1 MKDKDEL
8 LVIQSK
14 IYEIRGQKVML
25 DRDLAEMYGV
35 LTKVLNQAVKRNPD
49 RFPEDFMFQLTNEET
64 QNWKSQIV
72 TTNSIKMGVRRNPYA
87 FTELG
92 VAMLSSVLNSK
103 TAIQINMSIMRAFVA
118 IRHIAFTPPKDEL
131 QELQNDVRQLKE
143 YIEDVFTDY
152 NDINEDTRIQLELI
166 NKTLA
171 ELQIQKKLFNKP
183 RLLFSYCYPVAIEN
197 GQTQFIHYIFDGQ
210 LCFYRITRAVNW
222 RGKG

>member
-92 VAMLSSVLNSK
+92 VAMLSSALNSK
-103 TAIQINMSIMRAFVA
+103 TAIQINMSIMRAFVT

-171 ELQIQKKLFNKP
+171 ELQIQKKLFNKSRNP
-183 RLLFSYCYPVAIEN
+183 IGFVKPK
-197 GQTQFIHYIFDGQ
+197 Q
-210 LCFYRITRAVNW
+210 
-222 RGKG
+222 